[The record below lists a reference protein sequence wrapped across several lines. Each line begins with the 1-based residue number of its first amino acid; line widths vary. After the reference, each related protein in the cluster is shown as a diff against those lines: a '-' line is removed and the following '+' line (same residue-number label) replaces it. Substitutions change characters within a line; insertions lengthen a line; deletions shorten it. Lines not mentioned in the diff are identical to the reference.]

1 MDYRL
6 SITMSDYGREPSNGE
21 RFLDAFDAT
30 HPEVGGVVSQNVATG
45 TLTLT
50 LTVDATDADDA
61 YQRAQPI
68 VAAVGAASGLPP
80 TRPIALEVE
89 AVAELAAELQP
100 A

>member
-6 SITMSDYGREPSNGE
+6 NITMSDYGRDPSNGE
-21 RFLDAFDAT
+21 RFLEAFDAT

-50 LTVDATDADDA
+50 VDATDADDA
-61 YQRAQPI
+61 YRRAQPI
-68 VAAVGAASGLPP
+68 IAAVADASGLPP

-89 AVAELAAELQP
+89 AVAELAGELQP